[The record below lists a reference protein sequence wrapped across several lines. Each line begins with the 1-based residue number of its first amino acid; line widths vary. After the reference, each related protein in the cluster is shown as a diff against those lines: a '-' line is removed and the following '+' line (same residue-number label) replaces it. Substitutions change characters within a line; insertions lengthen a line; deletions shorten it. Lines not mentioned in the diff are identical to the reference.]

1 MLALF
6 GEQTAI
12 DTSANLLQED
22 PVLQAEGFQD
32 LGSSSSRRFRRQL
45 RGVDEY
51 PANGTAR
58 DLAFTSPSKLVPDE
72 DGSQWSTDFQKLY
85 EQIMPEKPETSLTLL
100 GRENPCNNIFKAR
113 EFLEQTHALEN
124 MREDFLERELEKMCL
139 ESGQE
144 SQYAEHITA
153 GMKRSKPVPSHQNR
167 KTIEVVEP

>member
-1 MLALF
+1 M
-6 GEQTAI
+6 EQLEI
-12 DTSANLLQED
+12 LPLL
-22 PVLQAEGFQD
+22 L
-32 LGSSSSRRFRRQL
+32 
-45 RGVDEY
+45 
-51 PANGTAR
+51 
-58 DLAFTSPSKLVPDE
+58 LVSLSLTKMDHSGPH
-72 DGSQWSTDFQKLY
+72 FQKLY